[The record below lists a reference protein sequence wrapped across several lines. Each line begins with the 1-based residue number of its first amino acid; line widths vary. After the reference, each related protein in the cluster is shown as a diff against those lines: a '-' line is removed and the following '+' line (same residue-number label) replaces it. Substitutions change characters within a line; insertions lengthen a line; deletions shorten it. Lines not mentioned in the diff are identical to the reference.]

1 MNPEIHT
8 LLTALKRAAE
18 GIGEHADSV
27 LILVSAPAPNGGNAF
42 AQIGVGNP
50 FAHEGLV
57 REWIRRKDCYAAGY
71 FGIQGEDDAT
81 IEQITTDE
89 NDDTDE

>member
-1 MNPEIHT
+1 MNPEIQT
-8 LLTALKRAAE
+8 LIQSMQRAAE

-81 IEQITTDE
+81 LEEIETD
-89 NDDTDE
+89 DDTE

>member
-1 MNPEIHT
+1 MNPEIDT
-8 LLTALKRAAE
+8 LIQSLKRAAE
-18 GIGEHADSV
+18 NIGEHADSV

-81 IEQITTDE
+81 VEQIEIEE
-89 NDDTDE
+89 NDDTN